1 MATPS
6 PENIADL
13 KRELYRRS
21 NDQLRV
27 HNPLDV
33 PFQVTYDGFV
43 HVIPAKSDHILPR
56 YIATVYFSR
65 ILDHLINSEEQHAV
79 EVENQKRLKKGLKL
93 MDPQE
98 REAFDV
104 SNKLT
109 TNNPDKRRSY
119 MAQVYKGIEQEFGLD
134 QVPSEADGKPA
145 ASKKPLDE
153 ELLEEMESK
162 FSSQPP
168 IQIDTEDYDDGE
180 FSLEGIA
187 ASSKEIED
195 Q

>member
-33 PFQVTYDGFV
+33 PFQVSYDGFV

-56 YIATVYFSR
+56 YIARNYISR
-65 ILDHLINSEEQHAV
+65 IVDHMINSEEQHAV
-79 EVENQKRLKKGLKL
+79 DTENQKRIKKGLKL

-104 SNKLT
+104 SNKLM
-109 TNNPDKRRSY
+109 TNNPEKRRFY
-119 MAQVYKGIEQEFGLD
+119 MAQVYKGIEREFGLD
-134 QVPSEADGKPA
+134 QVPQEGEGKPA
-145 ASKKPLDE
+145 SSKKPLDE
-153 ELLEEMESK
+153 ELLEEMESQ

-168 IQIDTEDYDDGE
+168 IEIDTEDYDDGE
-180 FSLEGIA
+180 FSLEGVA
-187 ASSKEIED
+187 ATEKEIKD